1 MRRLGE
7 ALRRRQRPPTS
18 SPQLVPEPS
27 EAVAPR
33 RFPRTEVLEPEPLP
47 VLSYN
52 DPDIVTAR
60 PVEVYNSLAEARAAT
75 AEARH
80 RELVAELRSSR
91 PTDRGSGMGL
101 GLAIGLSIVAVAG
114 LGILLCYVLFRR
126 KDGQLAGQPMPVPM
140 PYPYPVPQFGAHNQA
155 LIPNHD
161 PTHAPAPHVHPEL
174 APAAQILQHFKQSAK
189 KVGTYMKSFTL
200 PFIGNIKSEPVRIAT
215 AGTEPYEVVV
225 RVVEP
230 PGGHAVLSFEPNEL
244 NPGPLGSVS
253 TLSTN
258 FSQFPVGDVLVIPS
272 GQFQVVRLRPK
283 QALFAKGTVDTD
295 GSQGVTGVIVSVT
308 GADFT
313 VGF

>member
-1 MRRLGE
+1 
-7 ALRRRQRPPTS
+7 
-18 SPQLVPEPS
+18 
-27 EAVAPR
+27 
-33 RFPRTEVLEPEPLP
+33 VLEPEPLP

-60 PVEVYNSLAEARAAT
+60 PIEVYSSLAEARAAT

-80 RELVAELRSSR
+80 RELIAELRSSR
-91 PTDRGSGMGL
+91 PTGREGGMGL

-126 KDGQLAGQPMPVPM
+126 KDNQLAAPSMPVPM
-140 PYPYPVPQFGAHNQA
+140 PYPYPVPQLGAVPSQA
-155 LIPNHD
+155 LQPVAD
-161 PTHAPAPHVHPEL
+161 AT
-174 APAAQILQHFKQSAK
+174 PAASPAAEILRHFKSSSK

-215 AGTEPYEVVV
+215 AGIEPYEVVV

-272 GQFQVVRLRPK
+272 GQFQVVRLRPR
-283 QALFAKGTVDTD
+283 QGLFAKGTVDTD

>member
-18 SPQLVPEPS
+18 SPRPAPESP
-27 EAVAPR
+27 EAVALRPR
-33 RFPRTEVLEPEPLP
+33 VQVLEPEPLP
-47 VLSYN
+47 ILAYS
-52 DPDIVTAR
+52 DPNIVSAR
-60 PVEVYNSLAEARAAT
+60 PVEVFRSLDEARAAT

-80 RELVAELRSSR
+80 RELIAELRSSQ
-91 PTDRGSGMGL
+91 PTGRGSGMGL

-126 KDGQLAGQPMPVPM
+126 KDGQLAGPTMPVPM
-140 PYPYPVPQFGAHNQA
+140 PYPYPVPQLGVHNQA
-155 LIPNHD
+155 LMPNHD
-161 PTHAPAPHVHPEL
+161 PTHVPAPHSHPEL
-174 APAAQILQHFKQSAK
+174 SPAAQILQHFKASAK
-189 KVGTYMKSFTL
+189 QVGTYMKSFTL
-200 PFIGNIKSEPVRIAT
+200 PFIGDVKSEPVRIAT
-215 AGTEPYEVVV
+215 AGLEPYEVVV

-272 GQFQVVRLRPK
+272 GQFQIMRLRPR
-283 QALFAKGTVDTD
+283 QGLFAKGTVDRD
-295 GSQGVTGVIVSVT
+295 GSQGVHGVIVSVT